1 VSRNAS
7 EACRDSLPAVAAA
20 RAPGGDTVTVFV
32 ALTDDAALREAI
44 DSGVAGRG
52 SVVTTATP
60 EAFADQLVTHAG
72 CVAILDLACVPTSAP
87 IFIERLRGQFP
98 GLVLVT
104 CGTARE
110 QGALAPLVAD
120 GTVCRFAHKPVSG
133 QRLGLFLDAA
143 LRRRDALANE
153 QREVLLAPLR
163 PARSYASQ
171 IALLILLV
179 GAAAATAMWLL
190 RRPAAPVALATP
202 PAGAETVESA
212 IPPIVIPDPIVIPG
226 DITLTLSLEP
236 ATTADGGAPGALQFT
251 AAQLASL
258 QPAVAVMPA
267 VPAST
272 VADDAVAQ
280 ARHEAQLARRLMDV
294 GLLID
299 PPDNNARS
307 HVAAATRLAP
317 QDAEVR
323 RAARALSG
331 RLVAATRS
339 ALLAHD
345 IATAQRW
352 LDAARGYGVSAATVA
367 ELDEQLG
374 MLKGMMGQ

>member
-7 EACRDSLPAVAAA
+7 DALRDPLPTTFAAS
-20 RAPGGDTVTVFV
+20 APGGDVAAVFV

-44 DSGVAGRG
+44 DSAVSSRG
-52 SVVTTATP
+52 SAVMTATP
-60 EAFADQLVTHAG
+60 EAFADQLVAHAG

-104 CGTARE
+104 AGTARE
-110 QGALAPLVAD
+110 QSALAPLVAD

-143 LRRRDALANE
+143 LRRRDALDSE

-163 PARSYASQ
+163 SSHSRASRV
-171 IALLILLV
+171 AVLILLL
-179 GAAAATAMWLL
+179 AAAAGTAMWLL
-190 RRPAAPVALATP
+190 RRPAAPIA
-202 PAGAETVESA
+202 PAAAPIAAPTIAAAV
-212 IPPIVIPDPIVIPG
+212 PPIVIPGEIARTV
-226 DITLTLSLEP
+226 SLEP
-236 ATTADGGAPGALQFT
+236 AAPPDAGAPAAPQPAAPQPVAPIMPAMPSAT
-251 AAQLASL
+251 AA
-258 QPAVAVMPA
+258 
-267 VPAST
+267 
-272 VADDAVAQ
+272 DDVIAQ
-280 ARHEAQLARRLMDV
+280 ARNEAELARRLMDV

-299 PPDNNARS
+299 PPGNNARS
-307 HVAAATRLAP
+307 HIAAATRLAP
-317 QDAEVR
+317 ENEEVR

-345 IATAQRW
+345 IATAQRL
-352 LDAARGYGVSAATVA
+352 LDAARSYGVNAATVS
-367 ELDEQLG
+367 ELDEQLD
-374 MLKGMMGQ
+374 MLKGLVGQ

>member
-7 EACRDSLPAVAAA
+7 EPLRDSLPAVAAT

-52 SVVTTATP
+52 SVITATTP
-60 EAFADQLVTHAG
+60 DAFADQLVAHAG

-104 CGTARE
+104 AGTARE

-120 GTVCRFAHKPVSG
+120 GSVCRFAHKPVSG

-163 PARSYASQ
+163 PARSRASQ
-171 IALLILLV
+171 IALLILLLV
-179 GAAAATAMWLL
+179 AAAATAMWLL
-190 RRPAAPVALATP
+190 HRPAAPVTPATTP
-202 PAGAETVESA
+202 VTAGTVESA
-212 IPPIVIPDPIVIPG
+212 VPPIVFPNPIVIPG
-226 DITLTLSLEP
+226 DVARTVSLES
-236 ATTADGGAPGALQFT
+236 AAT
-251 AAQLASL
+251 AAN
-258 QPAVAVMPA
+258 
-267 VPAST
+267 
-272 VADDAVAQ
+272 DAVAQ
-280 ARHEAQLARRLMDV
+280 ARHEAQLTHRLMDV

-299 PPDNNARS
+299 PPGNNARS
-307 HVAAATRLAP
+307 HIAAATRLAP
-317 QDAEVR
+317 QDTEVR

-339 ALLAHD
+339 ALVSHD
-345 IATAQRW
+345 VATAQRW
-352 LDAARGYGVSAATVA
+352 LDAARDYGVNAATVA
-367 ELDEQLG
+367 ELDEQLE

>member
-1 VSRNAS
+1 MSRNAS
-7 EACRDSLPAVAAA
+7 EAFRNSLPAVAAA

-104 CGTARE
+104 AGTARE

-163 PARSYASQ
+163 PSRSHASQ
-171 IALLILLV
+171 VALLILLLA
-179 GAAAATAMWLL
+179 AAAATAMWLL
-190 RRPAAPVALATP
+190 RRPVAPVTPATP
-202 PAGAETVESA
+202 PAGAETAESA
-212 IPPIVIPDPIVIPG
+212 VPPIVIPDPIVIPG
-226 DITLTLSLEP
+226 AVAFTLSLEP
-236 ATTADGGAPGALQFT
+236 ATTADGGAPAALQFT

-267 VPAST
+267 VPAAT

-299 PPDNNARS
+299 PPGNNARS
-307 HVAAATRLAP
+307 HIAAATRLAP

-331 RLVAATRS
+331 RLVAATRN

-352 LDAARGYGVSAATVA
+352 LDAARGYGVSAATIA

-374 MLKGMMGQ
+374 MLKGMTGQ

>member
-1 VSRNAS
+1 M
-7 EACRDSLPAVAAA
+7 AAA

-52 SVVTTATP
+52 SLVTTTTP

-72 CVAILDLACVPTSAP
+72 CVAILDIACVPTSAP

-120 GTVCRFAHKPVSG
+120 GSVCRFAHKPVSG

-163 PARSYASQ
+163 PVRSHASQ
-171 IALLILLV
+171 VALLILLLA
-179 GAAAATAMWLL
+179 AAAATAMWLL
-190 RRPAAPVALATP
+190 RRPVAPVTPATP
-202 PAGAETVESA
+202 PAGAETAESA
-212 IPPIVIPDPIVIPG
+212 VPTIVIPDPIVIPG
-226 DITLTLSLEP
+226 AVAFTLSLEP
-236 ATTADGGAPGALQFT
+236 ATTADGGAPAALQFT

-267 VPAST
+267 VPAAT

-299 PPDNNARS
+299 PPGNNARS
-307 HVAAATRLAP
+307 HIAAATRLAP

-331 RLVAATRS
+331 RLVAATRG

>member
-1 VSRNAS
+1 MSRNAS
-7 EACRDSLPAVAAA
+7 EAFRDSLPAVAAA
-20 RAPGGDTVTVFV
+20 RAPGGDTATVFV

-52 SVVTTATP
+52 SVVTVATP

-104 CGTARE
+104 AGTARE

-153 QREVLLAPLR
+153 QRKVLLAPLR
-163 PARSYASQ
+163 TSRSRASRV
-171 IALLILLV
+171 ALLILLL
-179 GAAAATAMWLL
+179 AAAAGTAMWLL
-190 RRPAAPVALATP
+190 RRPAAPATT
-202 PAGAETVESA
+202 PAGAETVEPA
-212 IPPIVIPDPIVIPG
+212 VPPIVIPNPIVIPG
-226 DITLTLSLEP
+226 DIARTVSLRP
-236 ATTADGGAPGALQFT
+236 AATPDGGAPAALQLT

-258 QPAVAVMPA
+258 QPAVPIMPA
-267 VPAST
+267 MPAAT
-272 VADDAVAQ
+272 AADDAVAQ
-280 ARHEAQLARRLMDV
+280 AHHEAQLAYRLMDV

-299 PPDNNARS
+299 PPGNNARS
-307 HVAAATRLAP
+307 HIAAATRLAP
-317 QDAEVR
+317 QDADVR

-331 RLVAATRS
+331 RLVAAARS

-345 IATAQRW
+345 VATAQRW
-352 LDAARGYGVSAATVA
+352 LDAARGYGVSTATIA
-367 ELDEQLG
+367 ELDEQLA